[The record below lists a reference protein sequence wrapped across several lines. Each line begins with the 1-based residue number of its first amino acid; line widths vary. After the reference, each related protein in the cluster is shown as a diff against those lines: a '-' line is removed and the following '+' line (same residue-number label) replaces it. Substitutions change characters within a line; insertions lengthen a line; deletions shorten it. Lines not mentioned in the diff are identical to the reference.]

1 MTVPPPPLPPRLAG
15 RGGSNARLR
24 RLLGTLPDGALCGA
38 YARMQTA
45 LDAAAKA
52 LGMKSRGQVAA
63 NRMEYWIAIAFLVVF
78 VCVRNLGYGWSL
90 VGLGGIVW
98 PPGKSDR
105 LDAAVPAFARWTL
118 AGLSL
123 AGFCLNLMWV
133 HKIVSMAMS

>member
-1 MTVPPPPLPPRLAG
+1 MLNPNPSPFHPD
-15 RGGSNARLR
+15 GGS
-24 RLLGTLPDGALCGA
+24 GAAGH
-38 YARMQTA
+38 RSQPPA

-133 HKIVSMAMS
+133 HKIVSMAMSEKKRKWLRKDAEQ

>member
-1 MTVPPPPLPPRLAG
+1 MK
-15 RGGSNARLR
+15 
-24 RLLGTLPDGALCGA
+24 DME
-38 YARMQTA
+38 YAQPA

-98 PPGKSDR
+98 PPGKSHR

-133 HKIVSMAMS
+133 HKIVSMAMSEKKRKWLRKDAEQ